1 MSIKKENTHGGVC
14 YCGHDCG
21 RCLVYL
27 ATVTDEPG
35 TAAEY
40 RRQAQDFY
48 RDTLHMEIPP
58 EKLVCLG
65 GHSDTVME
73 ACLACPFRK
82 CCQDRHTEQCRDCP
96 DYPCA
101 EIAAYEAQWVN
112 KANQK

>member
-1 MSIKKENTHGGVC
+1 MRTEKQNTHGGVC
-14 YCGHDCG
+14 FCGHDCG

-27 ATVTDEPG
+27 ATVTDKPE

-40 RRQAQDFY
+40 RNQAQAFY
-48 RDTLHMEIPP
+48 RDTMHMEIPTG
-58 EKLVCLG
+58 KLVCLG

-82 CCQDRHTEQCRDCP
+82 CCQDRNIDRCRDCP

-101 EIAAYEAQWVN
+101 EIADYEKQWVN

>member
-1 MSIKKENTHGGVC
+1 MRTEKQNICGGVC
-14 YCGHDCG
+14 FCGHDCS

-27 ATVTDEPG
+27 ATVTDKPE

-65 GHSDTVME
+65 GRSDAVME
-73 ACLACPFRK
+73 VCLACPFRK
-82 CCQDRHTEQCRDCP
+82 CCQDRNIDRCRDCP
-96 DYPCA
+96 DYPCD

>member
-1 MSIKKENTHGGVC
+1 MRTEKENTCGGIC

-21 RCLVYL
+21 RCLMYL

-35 TAAEY
+35 IASEY
-40 RRQAQDFY
+40 RRQAQAFY

-65 GHSDTVME
+65 GRSDTVLE
-73 ACLACPFRK
+73 VCLGCPFRK
-82 CCQDRHTEQCRDCP
+82 CCQSRHIDQCKDCP
-96 DYPCA
+96 DYPCDA
-101 EIAAYEAQWVN
+101 IADYEKQWVN